1 MNNGIVRLLTSFPG
15 AILVTSVIFLLLA
28 SVIQQQQDVQLS
40 EDRAV
45 QINILRQL
53 EDRVDQRAE
62 DFQRPVLDQP
72 PPPPPMVSD
81 PSFRPSM
88 AVEMGALPDFS
99 ATNVDIG
106 TGFNPDR
113 DAQPLVRI
121 PPQYP
126 SQCQRTARDLE
137 TVTVEFDVTPE
148 GSVINV
154 RVVNSTNACFNR
166 AAMRAVERWRYAP
179 RIIDGRAQPRFGVR
193 TAIDFGMEE

>member
-1 MNNGIVRLLTSFPG
+1 MNSIIRLFTGLPG
-15 AILVTSVIFLLLA
+15 AVVVTSVLFLLLA
-28 SVIQQQQDVQLS
+28 LVIQQRQDVQLS
-40 EDRAV
+40 DDRAV
-45 QINILRQL
+45 QINVLRQL
-53 EDRVDQRAE
+53 EDRAEQRAE

-81 PSFRPSM
+81 PSFRPTM
-88 AVEMGALPDFS
+88 TAQIGALPDLS
-99 ATNVDIG
+99 ATNIDIG

-126 SQCQRTARDLE
+126 SQCQRTARAIE
-137 TVTVEFDVTPE
+137 TVVVEFDVTPE
-148 GSVINV
+148 GAVINA
-154 RVVNSTNACFNR
+154 RVLDSTNSCFNR

-179 RIIDGRAQPRFGVR
+179 RVVDGNAQPRFGVR